1 MKITIAAVGRIK
13 EKYLKDGIDE
23 YAKRLSRFCDLEII
37 EVQDEQAP
45 DNLSEAGEKQIM
57 KKEAEKLLK
66 RIKEG
71 SLLVVMDVKGEKL
84 DSEGFAAKLKSFFVS
99 GNSHITFIIGG
110 SLGVDEE
117 LLKKANLRL
126 SMSNM
131 TFPHQL
137 ARLILLEQI
146 YRCFKINSD
155 ETYHK

>member
-1 MKITIAAVGRIK
+1 MKITIAAVGKIK

-23 YAKRLSRFCDLEII
+23 YTKRLSRFCDLEII

-57 KKEAEKLLK
+57 KKEAGKLLK

-99 GNSHITFIIGG
+99 GSSHITFIIGG

-117 LLKKANLRL
+117 LIKRASLRL
-126 SMSNM
+126 SMSSM

-146 YRCFKINSD
+146 YRCFKINSG

>member
-99 GNSHITFIIGG
+99 GSSHITFIIGG

-117 LLKKANLRL
+117 LLKRASLRL

-146 YRCFKINSD
+146 YRCFKINNG

>member
-1 MKITIAAVGRIK
+1 MKITIAAVGKIK

-23 YAKRLSRFCDLEII
+23 YTKRLSRFCDLEII

-99 GNSHITFIIGG
+99 GSSHITFIIGG

-117 LLKKANLRL
+117 LIKRASLRL
-126 SMSNM
+126 SMSSM

-146 YRCFKINSD
+146 YRCFKINSG

>member
-1 MKITIAAVGRIK
+1 MKITIAAVGKIK

-57 KKEAEKLLK
+57 KKEADKLLK

-99 GNSHITFIIGG
+99 GSSHITFIIGG

-117 LLKKANLRL
+117 LLKRASLRL
-126 SMSNM
+126 SMSSM

-146 YRCFKINSD
+146 YRCFKINSG